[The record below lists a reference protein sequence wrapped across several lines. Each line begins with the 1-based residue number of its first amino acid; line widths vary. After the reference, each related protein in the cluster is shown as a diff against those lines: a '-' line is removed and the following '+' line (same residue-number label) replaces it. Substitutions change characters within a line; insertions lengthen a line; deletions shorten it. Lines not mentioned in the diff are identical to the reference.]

1 MIYLNLL
8 RSKRIV
14 IRISNLS
21 KKKMIAILGYFVGVP
36 ACCAKQSVRFALRFA
51 SVLRTPA
58 SQVAPRPSRKLKA
71 KNPQ

>member
-21 KKKMIAILGYFVGVP
+21 KKMIVILGYFVGVP